1 MKNFWR
7 MLKKGFVPKEKLKT
21 PKSQIIKLNE
31 QESMATLQEK
41 KSDGCMLFE
50 FECDEVKRKF
60 TLRDPDV
67 YNFMNEGDQIKI
79 KYIQEIF
86 DDTKRTF
93 SFEIHA
99 VKENDYGKR

>member
-7 MLKKGFVPKEKLKT
+7 MLRKRFISTKKFKA

-31 QESMATLQEK
+31 QEAMAILQEK
-41 KSDGCMLFE
+41 KSDGGMLFE
-50 FECDEVKRKF
+50 FECDGVKRKF
-60 TLRDPDV
+60 VLRDSDI
-67 YNFMNEGDQIKI
+67 YKFINEGDQIKI

-86 DDTKRTF
+86 DDTKRIF

-99 VKENDYGKR
+99 AKEN

>member
-50 FECDEVKRKF
+50 FECDGVKRKF

>member
-7 MLKKGFVPKEKLKT
+7 MLKKGFIPKEKLKA

-50 FECDEVKRKF
+50 FECDGVKRKF

>member
-7 MLKKGFVPKEKLKT
+7 MLRKRFISTKKFKS

-31 QESMATLQEK
+31 QEAMAILQEK
-41 KSDGCMLFE
+41 KSDGGMLFE
-50 FECDEVKRKF
+50 FECDGVKRKF
-60 TLRDPDV
+60 VLRDSDI
-67 YNFMNEGDQIKI
+67 YKFINKGDQIKI

-86 DDTKRTF
+86 DDTKRIF

-99 VKENDYGKR
+99 AKEN

>member
-7 MLKKGFVPKEKLKT
+7 MLRKRFISTKKFKS

-31 QESMATLQEK
+31 QEAMAILQEK
-41 KSDGCMLFE
+41 KSDGGMLFE
-50 FECDEVKRKF
+50 FECDGVKRKF
-60 TLRDPDV
+60 VLRDSDI
-67 YNFMNEGDQIKI
+67 YKFINEGDQIKI

-86 DDTKRTF
+86 NDTKRIF

-99 VKENDYGKR
+99 AKEN

>member
-7 MLKKGFVPKEKLKT
+7 MLRKGFISKEKLKA
-21 PKSQIIKLNE
+21 PKSQTIKLNE
-31 QESMATLQEK
+31 QEAMATLQEK
-41 KSDGCMLFE
+41 RSDGGMLFE
-50 FECDEVKRKF
+50 FECDGVKRKF
-60 TLRDPDV
+60 ILRDFDV
-67 YNFMNEGDQIKI
+67 YKFINEGDQIKI

-99 VKENDYGKR
+99 VKES

>member
-7 MLKKGFVPKEKLKT
+7 MLRKRFISTKKIKS

-31 QESMATLQEK
+31 QEAMAILQEK
-41 KSDGCMLFE
+41 KSDGGMLFE
-50 FECDEVKRKF
+50 FECDGVKRKF
-60 TLRDPDV
+60 VLRDSDI
-67 YNFMNEGDQIKI
+67 YKFINEGDQIKI

-86 DDTKRTF
+86 DDTKRIF

-99 VKENDYGKR
+99 AKEN